1 MDNAQPY
8 ISLVVTARNDD
19 HGGNL
24 LGRMQ
29 IFVNGWIAQCR
40 RHNLPSELII
50 VEWNPPTDRSRLR
63 HALRWPEDFGPCQV
77 RFIEVPDELHGRY
90 THSDRLPLYQM
101 IAKNVGIRRAR
112 GHFILATNIDIL
124 FSNELV
130 AFLAGRQ
137 LEPGRMYRVD
147 RYDAMGEVPLEASL
161 DEQLEYCRTH
171 VLRINS
177 LTGTVATSPAGRP
190 EPESSSKRVVILWRQ
205 LQGVIHRMASEGRL
219 VTVTFPVSPT
229 VTRAARFYLRWGG
242 LIGMTRNVGRLL
254 QWKRPL
260 LKTAAA
266 GQSSPEIESLPKFEF
281 LHTNGCGD
289 FTLAARQH
297 WFDLR
302 GYPEF
307 DLFSMNID
315 SVFCYAA
322 HYGGAREEVLPE
334 PMRIYHIE
342 HATGSGWTP
351 EGQDQLFKRIAAKG
365 LGFVSYG
372 DVIGWAEQMRRL
384 NCTMIFNHE
393 DWGLANFDLTETEPA
408 PGPATF
414 DAVRASAERA

>member
-1 MDNAQPY
+1 MNDARPY
-8 ISLVVTARNDD
+8 ISVVVTARNDD

-24 LGRMQ
+24 LQRMQ
-29 IFVNGWIAQCR
+29 IFVGGWIAQSR

-50 VEWNPPTDRSRLR
+50 VEWNPPPDRPRLAE
-63 HALRWPEDFGPCQV
+63 ALTWHDDLGPCQV
-77 RFIEVPDELHGRY
+77 RFIEVPSELHNRY
-90 THSDRLPLYQM
+90 THAGALPLYQM

-112 GHFILATNIDIL
+112 GEFVLATNIDIL
-124 FSNELV
+124 FSDELV
-130 AFLAGRQ
+130 SFLATRA
-137 LEPGRMYRVD
+137 LDPGRMYRVN
-147 RYDAMGEVPLEASL
+147 RYDAMADVPQQATL

-171 VLRINS
+171 LLRVNS
-177 LTGTVATSPAGRP
+177 LTGTEAVNLSDASRP
-190 EPESSSKRVVILWRQ
+190 EYSNQGLTLFWRR
-205 LQGVIHRMASEGRL
+205 LQGVIHRVASEGPF
-219 VTVTFPVSPT
+219 VTITLPVPP
-229 VTRAARFYLRWGG
+229 VVKKAAGIYLSWGG
-242 LIGMTRNVGRLL
+242 VTGTIRNAGRLL
-254 QWKRPL
+254 LGRRPL
-260 LKTAAA
+260 YKTPAPQDLA
-266 GQSSPEIESLPKFEF
+266 SSRREF

-289 FTLAARQH
+289 FTLTARQR

-351 EGQDQLFKRIAAKG
+351 EGQERLFQRIRAKG
-365 LGFVSYG
+365 LDFVSYA
-372 DVIGWAEQMRRL
+372 DVMAWADQMRRL

-393 DWGLANFDLTETEPA
+393 DWGLASFELLETEPA
-408 PGPATF
+408 SVSPVVETS
-414 DAVRASAERA
+414 RAISNT